1 MSPVNATLSERL
13 EAAAI
18 SIKMIAA
25 KDPGAASVV
34 AMMALRFGVDE
45 QLLHSAARSRA
56 TQRTYDRIHSNT
68 PQPVGVPN
76 VAALKLGQCASL

>member
-1 MSPVNATLSERL
+1 MSPVDATLSERL

-25 KDPGAASVV
+25 KGPGAAPLVT
-34 AMMALRFGVDE
+34 MMALRFGVDE
-45 QLLHSAARSRA
+45 QVLHHAARSPA

-68 PQPVGVPN
+68 QPVLDLWPVTRIP
-76 VAALKLGQCASL
+76 VEASSA